1 VSLPLRQVWLDG
13 DRLAKVLAKCPT
25 ACMLME
31 RVGTQLQVRL
41 WGWLGFRGSVFS
53 MECQPV
59 VREMGREVWSN
70 PRLKSDTYLFRVN
83 VLRCLKL
90 ITLLFEKP
98 YHIIRRFWCLT
109 FPIRVGSQLC
119 CVKSDIIPLVNV
131 PWSKPV
137 LLHRKWD
144 GHPPI
149 NIAKYPWYVR
159 NPTHD
164 AGMTTTHSCQ
174 LNPPLSHVHL
184 HGQVIVYIRLY
195 LDVHPSYQLIG
206 IREHLQ
212 EIIILPPFLPWVFP
226 VFRFSREIQWS
237 SWCCWMSG
245 YAT

>member
-1 VSLPLRQVWLDG
+1 
-13 DRLAKVLAKCPT
+13 
-25 ACMLME
+25 M
-31 RVGTQLQVRL
+31 
-41 WGWLGFRGSVFS
+41 
-53 MECQPV
+53 
-59 VREMGREVWSN
+59 
-70 PRLKSDTYLFRVN
+70 
-83 VLRCLKL
+83 
-90 ITLLFEKP
+90 
-98 YHIIRRFWCLT
+98 
-109 FPIRVGSQLC
+109 
-119 CVKSDIIPLVNV
+119 

-174 LNPPLSHVHL
+174 LNQALSHVHL
-184 HGQVIVYIRLY
+184 HGQVTVYIRLN

-212 EIIILPPFLPWVFP
+212 EIIILPPFLPRGFP

-245 YAT
+245 YATWEAANWPKWVRGEVASLKGKHNEVMACTHLLKHDTDVWYSLLSWPCLITGEYTKMVSLSMGRCSEA